1 VVSARRSKQDK
12 KATVIFMVIANLN
25 HFSIIIDLEKIKDCL
40 PTDKYNRRIHIQ
52 FEPSVQLRN
61 IT

>member
-1 VVSARRSKQDK
+1 
-12 KATVIFMVIANLN
+12 MVIANLN